1 MGSVGKDRPMGTQA
15 MSVHHRVTGLAPRRS
30 RAGEVL
36 ALLGRRAF
44 VGFPVTVGITAAVF
58 WLASLAPFN
67 PLALYMGSQYEQATP
82 AQREELAQQLGLDD
96 AWYAIWG
103 RWAAAASHGDWGTS
117 RVFGQPVALVLSE
130 RLPYTAL
137 LVGLGLLTA
146 IALSVLLAVGAA
158 RRPGSLVDGFALG
171 IVHIAQAIPPF
182 VMGLAAIAIFAIH
195 MGLPAGGASAG
206 GADPTPGGLAVH
218 LVLPVGVLSVTL
230 LPWLV
235 LNLRAS
241 MLEALDS
248 DAVLAARGR
257 GLGEFTVLRTHVLP
271 VALLPFVTVVGARIG
286 ELVTGALLIEAV
298 FSWPGL
304 ASATVSAATAG
315 DFPLLAAVTA
325 LTCAAVVAGSAV
337 ADACYLLLDPR
348 VSDV

>member
-1 MGSVGKDRPMGTQA
+1 MSTRVPTAGTK
-15 MSVHHRVTGLAPRRS
+15 RRRS

-36 ALLGRRAF
+36 TLLGRRAL
-44 VGFPVTVGITAAVF
+44 VGVPATAAITAAVF

-67 PLALYMGSQYEQATP
+67 PLALYMGTQYEHATP
-82 AQREELAQQLGLDD
+82 EARAQLVDRLGLND

-103 RWAAAASHGDWGTS
+103 RWASGALRGDWGIS
-117 RVFGQPVALVLSE
+117 RLFGQPVAQVVSE

-137 LVGLGLLTA
+137 LVGLGLMVA
-146 IALSVLLAVGAA
+146 IALSVLLAAGAA
-158 RRPGSLVDGFALG
+158 RRPGSPVDVLGLGLVHL
-171 IVHIAQAIPPF
+171 AQAIPPF
-182 VMGLAAIAIFAIH
+182 VLGLVAIAVFAIGL
-195 MGLPAGGASAG
+195 GLPAGGASSG
-206 GADPTPGGLAVH
+206 GADPTPAGLALH
-218 LVLPVGVLSVTL
+218 LVLPVGVLAVTL

-241 MLEALDS
+241 LLEALES

-257 GLGEFTVLRTHVLP
+257 GLGESTVMRSHVLP
-271 VALLPFVTVVGARIG
+271 VALLPFITVLGSRLG

-304 ASATVSAATAG
+304 ASATVSSATAG

-325 LTCAAVVAGSAV
+325 LTCAAVFAGSAL

-348 VSDV
+348 VGDV

>member
-1 MGSVGKDRPMGTQA
+1 MSTPCPPAGTQ
-15 MSVHHRVTGLAPRRS
+15 RRRS
-30 RAGEVL
+30 RAGE
-36 ALLGRRAF
+36 AFSLLGRRAL
-44 VGFPVTVGITAAVF
+44 VGVPATAAITAAVF

-67 PLALYMGSQYEQATP
+67 PLALYMGTQYEHATP
-82 AQREELAQQLGLDD
+82 EARAQLAAELGLND

-103 RWAAAASHGDWGTS
+103 RWASGALHGEWGTS
-117 RVFGQPVALVLSE
+117 RLFGQPVVDVVSE

-137 LVGLGLLTA
+137 LVGLGLLVA
-146 IALSVLLAVGAA
+146 LVLSVLLAVGAA
-158 RRPGSLVDGFALG
+158 RRPGSLVEAVALG
-171 IVHIAQAIPPF
+171 LVHIAQAIPPF
-182 VMGLAAIAIFAIH
+182 VLGLVAIAVFAI
-195 MGLPAGGASAG
+195 GLGMPAGGAASG
-206 GADPTPGGLAVH
+206 GADPTPAGLALH
-218 LVLPVGVLSVTL
+218 LVLPVGVLAVTL

-241 MLEALDS
+241 LLEALES
-248 DAVLAARGR
+248 DAVLAACGR
-257 GLGEFTVLRTHVLP
+257 GLAEFTVLRTHVLP
-271 VALLPFVTVVGARIG
+271 VALLPFMTVVGSRLG

-304 ASATVSAATAG
+304 ASATVSSATAG

-325 LTCAAVVAGSAV
+325 LTCAAVFAGSAL

>member
-1 MGSVGKDRPMGTQA
+1 MSPRGSAGN
-15 MSVHHRVTGLAPRRS
+15 LAPRRS
-30 RAGEVL
+30 RTGEAL
-36 ALLGRRAF
+36 SLLGRRAF
-44 VGFPVTVGITAAVF
+44 VGVPATAGITAAVF

-67 PLALYMGSQYEQATP
+67 PLAMYMGSHYEHATG
-82 AQREELAQQLGLDD
+82 AQRETLARELGLND

-103 RWAAAASHGDWGTS
+103 RWVGGALHGDWGVS
-117 RVFGQPVALVLSE
+117 RLYGQPVAQVVSE

-137 LVGLGLLTA
+137 LAGLGLLVA
-146 IALSVLLAVGAA
+146 IGLSVALAVGAA
-158 RRPGSLVDGFALG
+158 RHPGSPIDAMALG
-171 IVHIAQAIPPF
+171 LVHIAQAVPPF
-182 VMGLAAIAIFAIH
+182 VLGLVAIAVFAIGL
-195 MGLPAGGASAG
+195 GLPAGGAAAG
-206 GADPTPGGLAVH
+206 GADPTPSGLALH
-218 LVLPVGVLSVTL
+218 LVLPVGVLAVTL

-241 MLEALDS
+241 VLEALQS

-271 VALLPFVTVVGARIG
+271 VALLPFMTVVGSRLG

-304 ASATVSAATAG
+304 ASATVASATAG

-325 LTCAAVVAGSAV
+325 LTCTAVFAGSAL
-337 ADACYLLLDPR
+337 ADACYLVLDPR
-348 VSDV
+348 VNDV

>member
-1 MGSVGKDRPMGTQA
+1 MNA
-15 MSVHHRVTGLAPRRS
+15 RVPALSPASRRS
-30 RAGEVL
+30 RTREVFS
-36 ALLGRRAF
+36 LLGRRAL
-44 VGFPVTVGITAAVF
+44 VGVPATAGITAAVF

-67 PLALYMGSQYEQATP
+67 PLAQYLGTQYEHATP
-82 AQREELAQQLGLDD
+82 AQREALAVQLGLND

-103 RWAAAASHGDWGTS
+103 RWIGSVVRGDWGTS
-117 RVFGQPVALVLSE
+117 RVFGQPVAQVLTE

-137 LVGLGLLTA
+137 LVGLGLLVA

-158 RRPGSLVDGFALG
+158 RRPGSLIDAVALG
-171 IVHIAQAIPPF
+171 LVHLAQAIPPF
-182 VMGLAAIAIFAIH
+182 VLGLVAIAVFAIGL
-195 MGLPAGGASAG
+195 GLPAGGASSG
-206 GADPTPGGLAVH
+206 GLDPTIGGLALH
-218 LVLPVGVLSVTL
+218 LVLPVGVLAVTL

-241 MLEALDS
+241 MLEALES

-271 VALLPFVTVVGARIG
+271 VALLPFITVLGSRLG
-286 ELVTGALLIEAV
+286 ELVTGALLVEAV

-304 ASATVSAATAG
+304 ASATVSSATAG

-325 LTCAAVVAGSAV
+325 LTCAAVFAGSAL
-337 ADACYLLLDPR
+337 ADACYLVLDPR

>member
-1 MGSVGKDRPMGTQA
+1 MRTHDATL
-15 MSVHHRVTGLAPRRS
+15 GLARRRS
-30 RAGEVL
+30 RAREVL
-36 ALLGRRAF
+36 SLLGRRAL
-44 VGFPVTVGITAAVF
+44 VGVPATVGITAAVF

-67 PLALYMGSQYEQATP
+67 PLAQYLGTQYEHSTPEQRATLT
-82 AQREELAQQLGLDD
+82 EQLGLND

-103 RWAAAASHGDWGTS
+103 RWMTGVVRGEAGTS
-117 RVFGQPVALVLSE
+117 RVFGQPVTQVISE

-137 LVGLGLLTA
+137 LVGLGLLVA
-146 IALSVLLAVGAA
+146 MVLSVLLAVSAA
-158 RRPGSLVDGFALG
+158 RRPGSPLDTVALG
-171 IVHIAQAIPPF
+171 LVHLAQAIPPF
-182 VMGLAAIAIFAIH
+182 VLGLVAIAIFAIGL
-195 MGLPAGGASAG
+195 GLPAGGSASG
-206 GADPTPGGLAVH
+206 GLDPTPAGIALH
-218 LVLPVGVLSVTL
+218 LVLPVGVLAVTL

-241 MLEALDS
+241 VLEALES

-257 GLGEFTVLRTHVLP
+257 GLSEFTVLRTQVLP
-271 VALLPFVTVVGARIG
+271 VALLPFITVVGSRLG

-304 ASATVSAATAG
+304 ASATVSSAIAG

-325 LTCAAVVAGSAV
+325 LSCAVVFAGSAL
-337 ADACYLLLDPR
+337 ADACYLVFDPR

>member
-1 MGSVGKDRPMGTQA
+1 MSRTTAARPAG
-15 MSVHHRVTGLAPRRS
+15 RRS
-30 RAGEVL
+30 RAREVFS
-36 ALLGRRAF
+36 LLGRRTL
-44 VGFPVTVGITAAVF
+44 VGVPATAGITAAVF

-67 PLALYMGSQYEQATP
+67 PLAVYLGSQYEHATP
-82 AQREELAQQLGLDD
+82 AQRDELAAQLGLND

-103 RWAAAASHGDWGTS
+103 RWVSGALQGDWGTS
-117 RVFGQPVALVLSE
+117 RVFGQPVAQVVSE

-137 LVGLGLLTA
+137 LVGIGLVAA
-146 IALSVLLAVGAA
+146 IALSVVLGVGAA
-158 RRPGSLVDGFALG
+158 RRPGSAVDAVVLG
-171 IVHIAQAIPPF
+171 LMHLAQAIPPF
-182 VMGLAAIAIFAIH
+182 VLGLVAIAVFAIGW
-195 MGLPAGGASAG
+195 GLPAGGAASG
-206 GADPTPGGLAVH
+206 GADPTFGGIALH
-218 LVLPVGVLSVTL
+218 LILPVGVLAVTL

-241 MLEALDS
+241 VLQALNS

-257 GLGEFTVLRTHVLP
+257 GLGGFTVLRTHVLP
-271 VALLPFVTVVGARIG
+271 VALLPFLTVVGSRLG

-304 ASATVSAATAG
+304 ASATVSSAIAG

-325 LTCAAVVAGSAV
+325 LTCAAVFAGSAL

-348 VSDV
+348 VDDV